1 MENSA
6 RSDLLDYLAEANLT
20 GASIPTIAELS
31 EELGISITSLREQ
44 LEVARRLGFVSIK
57 PKIGIQTCD
66 FSLSPA
72 LMISLQYGLKVQP
85 ELFETFRDLRKH
97 IEASY
102 WYEAAPL
109 LTSMEVNAMGDIVR
123 TAQLKIENQPIEMPE
138 KEHRT
143 LHLAIFQH
151 LDNPLVKSILETFW
165 ELNTGNERN
174 YYLDRTYLVA
184 VWNYHQRIVEA
195 LATRDFDRGYQA
207 LITHMDLVVQRKKAE
222 LSQRFE

>member
-1 MENSA
+1 MEISS
-6 RSDLLDYLAEANLT
+6 RSDLLDYLAEANRT

-57 PKIGIQTCD
+57 PKTGIQPCG

-72 LMISLQYGLKVQP
+72 LMLSLQYGIKVQP
-85 ELFETFRDLRKH
+85 EIFEAFRDLRKH

-109 LTSMEVNAMGDIVR
+109 LTSGEVSALGEIVR
-123 TAQLKIENQPIEMPE
+123 KAQLKIENQPIEMPE
-138 KEHRT
+138 KEHRAF
-143 LHLAIFQH
+143 HLAIFQH
-151 LDNPLVKSILETFW
+151 LENPLAKSVLETFW
-165 ELNTGNERN
+165 ELNAGNERN
-174 YYLDRTYLVA
+174 YYLDQTYLVT

-195 LATRDFDRGYQA
+195 LTARDFDRGYQA
-207 LITHMDLVVQRKKAE
+207 LITHMDLVVQRKKVE